1 MKVIV
6 YILVFIFVMISC
18 SQKSNTEVSNDNI
31 ETNENLSSENNIVQD
46 MSLEDAIL
54 KYEGNPSMDI
64 ITNLLA
70 SGNVNNT
77 LTETTNIVNTEDVE
91 YDLSVTFDE
100 GTTALMIA
108 SYYGYADLVNALIKN
123 NADVNMKNKRNYTA
137 LLYATDIWARQGIGI
152 YDSNYNIVELLV
164 MAKSDVNAANNYGW
178 TPLFFAADNS
188 NSDVVAFLV
197 DNGANINLISDEC
210 VTPLLIA
217 NDVETIKI
225 LSKTTNINKANDY
238 GITPLIAFSGRE
250 ISPEAIN
257 ILLENGADVNMVD
270 KDGETALSHAVEYGN
285 FEIAL
290 ILLENNANPNLSN
303 KKAKELAS
311 IAREL
316 GDEEVASVLE
326 SY

>member
-6 YILVFIFVMISC
+6 YILVFILTVISC
-18 SQKSNTEVSNDNI
+18 SQKSDTEVS
-31 ETNENLSSENNIVQD
+31 ETNENLESSDTIVQD

-54 KYEGNPSMDI
+54 KYDGNPSMDI

-70 SGNVNNT
+70 SGNVNNA
-77 LTETTNIVNTEDVE
+77 LTETTNIVNAEDVE

-123 NADVNMKNKRNYTA
+123 NADVNIKNKRNYTA

-152 YDSNYNIVELLV
+152 YDSNYNVVELLV
-164 MAKSDVNAANNYGW
+164 MAKADVNAANNNGW

-188 NSDVVAFLV
+188 NSDVVTFLV
-197 DNGANINLISDEC
+197 DNGANINLISDEG

-217 NDVETIKI
+217 NDVESIKI
-225 LSKTTNINKANDY
+225 LSKTTNINKANNY
-238 GITPLIAFSGRE
+238 GVTPLIAFSGRE

-270 KDGETALSHAVEYGN
+270 KDGETALSYAVEYGN

-303 KKAKELAS
+303 KKSKELAA

>member
-6 YILVFIFVMISC
+6 YAFLSLLIVISC
-18 SQKSNTEVSNDNI
+18 SQNSNSTVSNDNT
-31 ETNENLSSENNIVQD
+31 ETNENLSQDNNIVQD
-46 MSLEDAIL
+46 MSLEEAIL
-54 KYEGNPSMDI
+54 KYEGSPSMDI

-70 SGNVNNT
+70 SGNINNT
-77 LTETTNIVNTEDVE
+77 LTETTNIVNIDDTE

-123 NADVNMKNKRNYTA
+123 NADVNLKNQRNYTA

-152 YDSNYNIVELLV
+152 DDSNFNIVELLV
-164 MAKSDVNAANNYGW
+164 NAKADVNAVNNYGW
-178 TPLFFAADNS
+178 SPLFFAADNS
-188 NSDVVAFLV
+188 NSDVVTFLV
-197 DNGANINLISDEC
+197 DNGANINLISDEGI
-210 VTPLLIA
+210 TPILIA
-217 NDVETIKI
+217 NDVESIKI
-225 LSKTTNINKANDY
+225 LSKTTNINKANNA

-250 ISPEAIN
+250 TSPEAIN
-257 ILLENGADVNMVD
+257 ILLENGANVNAVD
-270 KDGETALSHAVEYGN
+270 KDGETALSYAVEYGN

-303 KKAKELAS
+303 KKAKELAD